1 MDIFKKNYL
10 IDNQIIKFNIDN
22 KSTKSVTD
30 QYNVNPFPNYRNLED
45 KKSLLYSGNQNIFS
59 KKLKKFI
66 SLNKVVLEA
75 GSGTCQLSNYLSI
88 STNNK
93 IYALDPTIKSLELGA
108 SFAKNNDIKNTTFI
122 QGDILDLDN
131 IFKHNVF
138 DLIYCSG
145 VLHHTENP
153 YQGFKNLV
161 KPLKKNGHIVIGLYN
176 KYGRFRTHIRQFIYK
191 RINKKLALFLDPILR
206 DMKRK
211 SETNKFDAWV
221 KDQYEHPIES
231 AHTYDEVLR
240 WFSENNIEF
249 LNFYPNFYIYE
260 DNVNFFNKKPK
271 SNFIERIF
279 EQIFMI
285 FNKIGSEGG
294 LFIVI
299 GKKK

>member
-1 MDIFKKNYL
+1 
-10 IDNQIIKFNIDN
+10 
-22 KSTKSVTD
+22 
-30 QYNVNPFPNYRNLED
+30 
-45 KKSLLYSGNQNIFS
+45 
-59 KKLKKFI
+59 
-66 SLNKVVLEA
+66 
-75 GSGTCQLSNYLSI
+75 
-88 STNNK
+88 
-93 IYALDPTIKSLELGA
+93 
-108 SFAKNNDIKNTTFI
+108 
-122 QGDILDLDN
+122 
-131 IFKHNVF
+131 
-138 DLIYCSG
+138 
-145 VLHHTENP
+145 
-153 YQGFKNLV
+153 
-161 KPLKKNGHIVIGLYN
+161 
-176 KYGRFRTHIRQFIYK
+176 
-191 RINKKLALFLDPILR
+191 
-206 DMKRK
+206 MKRK